1 MRQHF
6 ILCGLGKVGWRVFE
20 YLRAAGEAVVVIDDR
35 CNPSDR
41 RLAGVGVIVG
51 DCRRTEILEEAGLA
65 EARAVLVLTSD
76 DLVSLS
82 TALMVRHLHPN
93 IRVVVR
99 MFNQGLITRLGASVQ
114 NIHAL
119 STSALAAPL
128 LALIARTGEALGLVR
143 LPSGASGQIVDFTI
157 TPQSSLAGRP
167 LGALAAEHD
176 FILVAHKPA
185 GQPVRFIQEVDAT
198 ASAGVHDRI
207 FAFGEPAALARLLA
221 RSDNESLPELLWAG
235 LVQRL
240 ARVFYR
246 GLALVDLP
254 VKICTVLFFATIV
267 LSVLIFRFGM
277 KDDSFVDAFYRT
289 ISLLATGADMHG
301 EDAGAGT
308 WQKAF
313 ISGLRVI
320 GVALVAAF
328 TAILT
333 NYLIRVNL
341 GGALDVRRIPES
353 GHIIVCGLGN
363 IGFRVVEELRA
374 QGEQVVVIETNPV
387 NPFIPTA
394 RRLGAAVLLGNAS
407 VGEVLRQ
414 AGVLTARAVV
424 TATSSELLNLEI
436 ALLVREFAPRQ
447 RVVVRLTDP
456 HLALTLRQAANVRLA
471 LAIPELAAPA
481 FVASLY
487 GSQLQSL
494 FQVEGR
500 VLTVYNLSVDA
511 DDFTLLGMTLQGLA
525 TGYGFLPV
533 QHLGAD
539 GNPRPLRPE
548 SLLALGDRVT
558 GIIALE
564 HVHRL
569 FEIDKEP
576 ATASS

>member
-6 ILCGLGKVGWRVFE
+6 ILCGLGKVGWRVLE
-20 YLRAAGEAVVVIDDR
+20 YLRAAGEVVVVIDDR
-35 CNPSDR
+35 CNPNDR
-41 RLAGVGVIVG
+41 RLAGARVIVG
-51 DCRRTEILEEAGLA
+51 DCRRAEVLEEAGLA

-82 TALMVRHLHPN
+82 TALMVRHLN
-93 IRVVVR
+93 STIRVVVR

-128 LALIARTGEALGLVR
+128 LALIARTGEALGMVR
-143 LPSGASGQIVDFTI
+143 LAAGACGQIVDFTI
-157 TPQSSLAGRP
+157 APQSSLAGRR
-167 LGALAAEHD
+167 LGDLAAEHG

-185 GQPVRFIQEVDAT
+185 GQPVRFIQEVDST
-198 ASAGVHDRI
+198 ASAGTHDRI
-207 FAFGEPAALARLLA
+207 FAFGEPTALTKLLA
-221 RSDNESLPELLWAG
+221 RSENESLPELLWAG

-246 GLALVDLP
+246 GLTLVDLP
-254 VKICTVLFFATIV
+254 VKICSAIFLTTIV
-267 LSVLIFRFGM
+267 LSVLVFRFGM
-277 KDDSFVDAFYRT
+277 KDDSLVDAFYRT

-374 QGEQVVVIETNPV
+374 QGEQVVVIEANPI

-447 RVVVRLTDP
+447 RVVVRLADP
-456 HLALTLRQAANVRLA
+456 HLALTLREAANVRLA
-471 LAIPELAAPA
+471 LAIPELSAPA

-500 VLTVYNLSVDA
+500 VLTVYDLIVHAHDS
-511 DDFTLLGMTLQGLA
+511 TLLGMTLQALTA
-525 TGYGFLPV
+525 AYDFLPV

-548 SLLALGDRVT
+548 TPLALGDRVT

-569 FEIDKEP
+569 FQIDKEP
-576 ATASS
+576 PTGSV